1 MAAPLRFS
9 ANINTF
15 NACADRYVLS
25 GYGER
30 LTTDQLIAAA
40 TQVPSLTGVELVGM
54 WHVNDGNVEQIRR
67 QVADAGLVVTCVTP
81 DIWASGKW
89 GWGSF
94 AANDPQIRR
103 DAILEV

>member
-1 MAAPLRFS
+1 MSTPLRFS

-30 LTTDQLIAAA
+30 LTTEQLIAAA

-54 WHVNDGNVEQIRR
+54 WHVNDGNVA
-67 QVADAGLVVTCVTP
+67 ADSPPGLPMPVSSSP
-81 DIWASGKW
+81 A
-89 GWGSF
+89 
-94 AANDPQIRR
+94 
-103 DAILEV
+103 

>member
-1 MAAPLRFS
+1 MTSNPKFS

-15 NACADRYVLS
+15 NACADRYVLD

-30 LTTDQLIAAA
+30 RNTDELIKAAQ
-40 TQVPSLTGVELVGM
+40 QVEDLAGVELVGK
-54 WHVNDGNVEQIRR
+54 WHVNNDNVEHIRK
-67 QVADAGLVVTCVTP
+67 QVADAGFEVTCVTP

-94 AANDPQIRR
+94 ASNDEKLRR
-103 DAILEV
+103 DAIR